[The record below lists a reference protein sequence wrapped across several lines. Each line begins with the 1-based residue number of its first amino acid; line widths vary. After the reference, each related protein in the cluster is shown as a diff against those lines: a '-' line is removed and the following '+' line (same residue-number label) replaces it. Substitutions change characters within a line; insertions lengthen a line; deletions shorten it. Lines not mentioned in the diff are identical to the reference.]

1 MLACASV
8 SDVGSVG
15 LSDES
20 PTAVDVKVL
29 VERSTATEDEIELSD
44 TGRSGVLKYA
54 YSGTVNDSV

>member
-1 MLACASV
+1 M
-8 SDVGSVG
+8 
-15 LSDES
+15 SDES

-54 YSGTVNDSV
+54 YSGTVNDSM